1 MPIPR
6 VTTLGD
12 SIEEAMR
19 KPPDGWLEWLRE
31 FDLWDEGMS
40 EKAAFTRYWKF
51 HKVEFQA
58 IPRERWHI
66 YFKRLVALED
76 LFVVGDAIGEVP
88 GQEFTFEVFDK
99 TPIRQK
105 PRPYPPHQREWV
117 KKYCEK

>member
-1 MPIPR
+1 M
-6 VTTLGD
+6 LGD

-19 KPPDGWLEWLRE
+19 KPPDGWLKWLRE

-40 EKAAFTRYWKF
+40 EKAAFARYWKF

-58 IPRERWHI
+58 ILRERWHI

-76 LFVVGDAIGEVP
+76 LFIVGDAIGEVP

-99 TPIRQK
+99 TPIR
-105 PRPYPPHQREWV
+105 
-117 KKYCEK
+117 

>member
-1 MPIPR
+1 M
-6 VTTLGD
+6 LGD
-12 SIEEAMR
+12 SIGEAMR
-19 KPPDGWLEWLRE
+19 KPPDGRLEWLSE
-31 FDLWDEGMS
+31 FDMWDKGMN
-40 EKAAFTRYWKF
+40 EIATFTRYWKF
-51 HKVEFQA
+51 HKVEFQV
-58 IPRERWHI
+58 IPREYWHI

-105 PRPYPPHQREWV
+105 PRTYPPHQREWV